1 MHEMSI
7 TQSIVAAVADKL
19 PDVRVVGVRLE
30 IGTLAGVVVDSVR
43 FCFDL
48 VTEGTNLAG
57 ARLRI
62 DQPGGRFRC
71 RACSAE
77 FDHDD
82 LLAVCECGSVDVA
95 VLAGTELRIKSVE
108 VAAGVG

>member
-1 MHEMSI
+1 MHELSI
-7 TQSIVAAVADKL
+7 TQSIVDAVSDRL
-19 PDVRVVGVRLE
+19 PDARVVGVRLE
-30 IGTLAGVVVDSVR
+30 IGALAGIEVDSVR

-48 VTEGTNLAG
+48 LTEGTNLAG

-62 DQPGGRFRC
+62 EQPGGRFRC
-71 RACSAE
+71 RPCGAE

-82 LLAVCECGSVDVA
+82 LLAVCGCGSVDVA
-95 VLAGTELRIKSVE
+95 VLSGAELRIMSVE